1 MIEVGIKRI
10 SLSIDGA
17 TAQTHDAFRQVPGAF
32 DAVIKATQLAKE
44 AGLEFQI
51 NTTITKHNIKELP
64 KILELAIKLGAV
76 AYHPFLLVPTGRAA
90 TLIDRRFHLRIMGD
104 PYMVL

>member
-1 MIEVGIKRI
+1 M
-10 SLSIDGA
+10 
-17 TAQTHDAFRQVPGAF
+17 
-32 DAVIKATQLAKE
+32 IKATQLAKE

-90 TLIDRRFHLRIMGD
+90 TLIDQEISPEDYEETLTWFYNQRDKVSIQFKPTCAPTLLQDIQGA
-104 PYMVL
+104 